1 VNSFFRE
8 NDNINFNNGG
18 DVPSSLTTP
27 DYRDCKVIAV
37 LGIIA
42 FSRRHISGCETP
54 VERSCVFKHFFR
66 GIYFLLNHTH
76 GTDDTLIF
84 SPHLR
89 IKHAR
94 GTMQDCPVD

>member
-18 DVPSSLTTP
+18 DMPSSLTTP

-54 VERSCVFKHFFR
+54 VERS
-66 GIYFLLNHTH
+66 
-76 GTDDTLIF
+76 
-84 SPHLR
+84 
-89 IKHAR
+89 
-94 GTMQDCPVD
+94 

>member
-54 VERSCVFKHFFR
+54 VERS
-66 GIYFLLNHTH
+66 
-76 GTDDTLIF
+76 
-84 SPHLR
+84 
-89 IKHAR
+89 
-94 GTMQDCPVD
+94 